1 VAIGRGDVAGR
12 ARRLG
17 ILLLLVATGFSS
29 LAASAMATEKPRPVH
44 DSGKLIELAH
54 FLAPDDPS
62 LAEEVRLAVD
72 RPGDYAGKFAERL
85 HGRRIEG
92 PIEDLP
98 WIALA
103 DGLGDRDLLR
113 EIDWKEAH
121 ADVTWKL
128 DQLTALRPALPDR
141 WTWLDGAEW
150 ADKIPEA
157 FLPAIGKHLLQGGLA
172 LVTFDIDSDS
182 YLLMVLPTDRVQ
194 EGQDL
199 AERAGYG
206 TISQW

>member
-1 VAIGRGDVAGR
+1 MAIGRRNVTGR

-17 ILLLLVATGFSS
+17 FVLLWLATGFSA
-29 LAASAMATEKPRPVH
+29 LAASAMATEKPMPVH

-54 FLAPDDPS
+54 FLAPGDPS

-85 HGRRIEG
+85 HGRGIDG
-92 PIEDLP
+92 PIAELP
-98 WIALA
+98 WLALA
-103 DGLGDRDLLR
+103 DGLGDRDLMR

-121 ADVTWKL
+121 EDVTWKL
-128 DQLTALRPALPDR
+128 DQLTALRPARSER
-141 WTWLDGAEW
+141 WTWLDGADWE
-150 ADKIPEA
+150 DKIPEA
-157 FLPAIGKHLLQGGLA
+157 FLPAIGKHLLQSGLA

-182 YLLMVLPTDRVQ
+182 YLLMVLPADRVAECQ
-194 EGQDL
+194 HL

>member
-1 VAIGRGDVAGR
+1 VAIGRGNVRAR

-17 ILLLLVATGFSS
+17 ILLLLLATGF
-29 LAASAMATEKPRPVH
+29 AAPPATATEKRMPVH
-44 DSGKLIELAH
+44 DNGKLIELAH

-62 LAEEVRLAVD
+62 LLEEVRLAVD

-85 HGRRIEG
+85 HQRGIEG

-103 DGLGDRDLLR
+103 DGLGERDLLR

-121 ADVTWKL
+121 EDVTWKL
-128 DQLTALRPALPDR
+128 DQLTALRPPRPDR
-141 WTWLDGAEW
+141 WTWLDNAEW

-157 FLPAIGKHLLQGGLA
+157 FLPAIGKHLLESGLA
-172 LVTFDIDSDS
+172 LLTFDIDSDS
-182 YLLMVLPTDRVQ
+182 YLLMVLSADRVAECQ
-194 EGQDL
+194 HL